1 MTTTPLRVEVRSY
14 QPLRTEDTHVHDHH
28 QIVLPLTGGMP
39 LHVGGRADTVRDG
52 RGVFLAPQVPH
63 RFRVEGQ
70 GNRFLVVDF
79 TAHAAGIPHR
89 LLPRLAAGTFFS
101 LAEPARHLV
110 RYLADLGGAPDAA
123 TAHHALALLLL
134 EAKPAEP
141 EASTR
146 PPTPASARVATAT
159 AFLDAHLDQPVTV
172 AEVARAA
179 GLSPSH
185 LQAEF
190 RRQIGCGVAE
200 YLRRARLDRAAALL
214 VDGTRPIVD
223 IALACGYADQ
233 TALTRALRKERGVT
247 PGALRRRG
255 GGS

>member
-141 EASTR
+141 ATAA
-146 PPTPASARVATAT
+146 PAPASARVSAAA
-159 AFLDAHLDQPVTV
+159 AFLDAHLDRPVTV

-190 RRQIGCGVAE
+190 RRQLGCGVAE
-200 YLRRARLDRAAALL
+200 YLRRARLDRATTLL
-214 VDGTRPIVD
+214 AGGDMPIVEV
-223 IALACGYADQ
+223 ALSCGYADQ